1 MKKIFILSFLTL
13 LLASFCSIS
22 NNNDKISEATESV
35 RGLITFHSSDSTL
48 NKIFIWAKKQALDY
62 AFMNDPVGLWYEAA
76 LPGRE
81 AFCMR
86 DVSHQAMGAHFLGLD
101 SYTKNMLYT
110 MANNVTDARDWCS
123 LWEIN
128 RYGAPAL
135 QDYLNDDEFW
145 YNLPANFDILDCCF
159 RMYRFSGDQDYVQD
173 SVFLN
178 FYKKTVYDYVDRW
191 NLGIDK
197 VMKREHI
204 MNIRPRNTRKF
215 RWVRG
220 IPGYDEGD
228 GNYIAS
234 LDLLATEQAAFE
246 SYARLQQLGGDEEEA
261 FKFYGKAEEV
271 KNFINAICWDNQ
283 TKRYY
288 SKINK
293 EHQLNS
299 RNFDYSVLYWGNI
312 VTDTIKLRSTIKALV
327 DNLPTKTTGTSIE
340 VLSHLPEILYKYEQ
354 TEKAYEMLRFIM
366 ENDRREY
373 PEASFSTI
381 GAIVTG
387 LMGIEMELYPQKES
401 LVNGQYGEQAFITK
415 SRLNGETKWAEIDHV
430 PVKGNIISVRHEG
443 IKKTIFTNNLG
454 PQIQWEA
461 YFPGTHKN
469 LLVNG
474 KPVKANVKEL
484 LSNGEKVSWIRV
496 SVGAGERMTVQTLD
510 Q

>member
-22 NNNDKISEATESV
+22 NKNDEISEATESV
-35 RGLITFHSSDSTL
+35 RGTITFHSSDSTL
-48 NKIFIWAKKQALDY
+48 NKIFTWAKKQALDY

-86 DVSHQAMGAHFLGLD
+86 DVSHQAMGAQFLGLS

-123 LWEIN
+123 VWEIT
-128 RYGAPAL
+128 RHGLPAL
-135 QDYLNDDEFW
+135 QDYLNDEEFW

-159 RMYRFSGDQDYVQD
+159 RMYKLSGDQDYILD
-173 SVFLN
+173 SVFFN
-178 FYKKTVYDYVDRW
+178 FYQRTVYDYVDRW
-191 NLGIDK
+191 DLGIDK
-197 VMKREHI
+197 VMKRERI
-204 MNIRPRNTRKF
+204 MNMRSRNIRKF

-220 IPGYDEGD
+220 IPGYDEENGD
-228 GNYIAS
+228 YIAS

-246 SYARLQQLGGDEEEA
+246 SYARLKQLGGNEEEA
-261 FKFYGKAEEV
+261 SKFYRKAEEV
-271 KNFINAICWDNQ
+271 KNFINTVLWDNQ

-288 SKINK
+288 SCINK
-293 EHQLNS
+293 DHQPYR
-299 RNFDYSVLYWGNI
+299 RNFDYAVLYWGNI
-312 VTDTIKLRSTIKALV
+312 VTDTLKLRSTIKALI
-327 DNLPTKTTGTSIE
+327 DNLPTKTTEISIE
-340 VLSHLPEILYKYEQ
+340 VLSHLPEILYKYEKP
-354 TEKAYEMLRFIM
+354 EKAYEMLRLIK

-381 GAIVTG
+381 GAMVAG
-387 LMGIEMELYPQKES
+387 LMGIETELYPQKES

-415 SRLNGETKWAEIDHV
+415 SRLCAETKWAEVDHV
-430 PVKGNIISVRHEG
+430 PVKGNNISVRHEG
-443 IKKTIFTNNLG
+443 NKKTIFTNNSG
-454 PQIQWEA
+454 PQVQWEA
-461 YFPGTHKN
+461 YFSGAHKN
-469 LLVNG
+469 LLLNG

-484 LSNGEKVSWIRV
+484 LSNGEKESWIRV
-496 SVGAGERMTVQTLD
+496 VVGAGETMTVQTLD